1 MIQYHGVNVKLS
13 NSSLNELKSVTKN
26 KTNVTP
32 RLSLNMISTDET
44 NYPHNLLFTDRNVS
58 SLCKAFANK
67 SLVNV

>member
-26 KTNVTP
+26 ATNVTP

-44 NYPHNLLFTDRNVS
+44 NYPYNLL
-58 SLCKAFANK
+58 
-67 SLVNV
+67 

>member
-1 MIQYHGVNVKLS
+1 MIQYHGVNVILS

-26 KTNVTP
+26 ATNVTP

-44 NYPHNLLFTDRNVS
+44 NYPHNLLFTDRKVS

>member
-13 NSSLNELKSVTKN
+13 NSSLNELKSITKN
-26 KTNVTP
+26 K
-32 RLSLNMISTDET
+32 TDET

-58 SLCKAFANK
+58 NLCKAFANK